1 MSGAI
6 LLLPARR
13 AALAVVLALLTS
25 PPMRLT
31 IKKP

>member
-1 MSGAI
+1 MVPEFLGES
-6 LLLPARR
+6 
-13 AALAVVLALLTS
+13 AALAAVLSLLTS